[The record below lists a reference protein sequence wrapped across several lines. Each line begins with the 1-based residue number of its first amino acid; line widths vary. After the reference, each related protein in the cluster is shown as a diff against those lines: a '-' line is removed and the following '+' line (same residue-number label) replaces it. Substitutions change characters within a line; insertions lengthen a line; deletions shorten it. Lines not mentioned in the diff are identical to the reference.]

1 MEQINKDI
9 DGILDAPQP
18 SHPTAEVLLSKKIE
32 RKKYIC
38 FVYIYCKLIENFI
51 LLSHEMKRNI
61 RFPSHLFAH
70 SAARRPKCFRGWKK
84 RKTSWSRK

>member
-9 DGILDAPQP
+9 DGILDAPHP
-18 SHPTAEVLLSKKIE
+18 SHPTVEVLLSKKIE
-32 RKKYIC
+32 KKNIC
-38 FVYIYCKLIENFI
+38 FVDIYCKLIENFI

-61 RFPSHLFAH
+61 RFPSHLFA
-70 SAARRPKCFRGWKK
+70 RRPKCFRGWKK